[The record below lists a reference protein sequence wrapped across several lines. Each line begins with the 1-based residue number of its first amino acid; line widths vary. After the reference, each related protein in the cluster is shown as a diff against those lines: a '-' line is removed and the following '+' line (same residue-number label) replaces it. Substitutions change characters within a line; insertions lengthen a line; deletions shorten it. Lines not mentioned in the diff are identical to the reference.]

1 MMWFKIASASVLAA
15 GLLAGA
21 SSAQA
26 QSNYPYCLRT
36 AGDASECTFQTLAQ
50 CEATR
55 LGEGSFCERNPAFTP
70 LPRAPTVRQ

>member
-1 MMWFKIASASVLAA
+1 MTWSKIASAGVVAA

-26 QSNYPYCLRT
+26 QTNYPYCLRT
-36 AGDASECTFQTLAQ
+36 AGDASECAFETLAQ

-55 LGEGSFCERNPAFTP
+55 SGEGSFCEPNPAYTP
-70 LPRAPTVRQ
+70 APRRPSVRR